1 MFSHLQLNLRIVV
14 FNVNCKHPGIII
26 GDCSIKVYSIEYI
39 DQKSIEMFILLVSA
53 LIISEMLSSK
63 ISNYAA

>member
-14 FNVNCKHPGIII
+14 FNVNCKHRGIII
-26 GDCSIKVYSIEYI
+26 GDCSIRVYSIEYI
-39 DQKSIEMFILLVSA
+39 SIEMFILLVSA